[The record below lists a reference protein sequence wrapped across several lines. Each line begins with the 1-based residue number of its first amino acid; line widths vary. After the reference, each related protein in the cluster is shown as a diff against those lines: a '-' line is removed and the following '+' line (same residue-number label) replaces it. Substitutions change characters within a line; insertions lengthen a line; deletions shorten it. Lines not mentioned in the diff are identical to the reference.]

1 MINTAAART
10 NYHNYLPVLATGSS
24 VPVTIHIELR
34 AYIWNKIIN
43 LPQIYQ
49 IQQTKFIENFDFIF
63 LLLFPNNV
71 ASGDQK
77 RKRQRV
83 RSLHAFTI
91 IDIMTR
97 WPNLSSNVNLKKMR
111 KCRQSGCTPMVS
123 PPPTTDPVH
132 ERAQKPLLMSFCPF
146 FEAFF

>member
-24 VPVTIHIELR
+24 VPVTIELW

-49 IQQTKFIENFDFIF
+49 IQQTKFIENSYFIF

-83 RSLHAFTI
+83 RSLHAFTF
-91 IDIMTR
+91 IDIVTR
-97 WPNLSSNVNLKKMR
+97 WPNLSSNVNLKKCR

-123 PPPTTDPVH
+123 PSPTTNPAH